1 MISNRLLIVGA
12 GDIAQRALPLL
23 TGRHEVHAMA
33 RTPERARDLARL
45 GVRSFVADLDQ
56 LPGSEALPRAA
67 LLLHAAPPQSEGS
80 ADNRTRA
87 LLAALDAQSFPL
99 RRLVYIGTSG
109 VYGDCA
115 GEEVDESRPLRPA
128 TPRAQRRADAEAV
141 LIEWCARH
149 KVALVILR
157 APGIYGGGRWPVERV
172 RAGTPVLAREDDV
185 YTNHIH
191 ADDLAGICAR
201 ALEENA
207 PPGVYN
213 ASDDSE
219 ILMGDWMDAVAD
231 HFKLPRPPRISR
243 AEAKDK
249 IPAGLLSFMSESRRL
264 VNTKVKS
271 QLGYHLRY
279 PTVHEGLAAA
289 SLDVSSVT
297 GRAAAASRGQSGS
310 SGVDKSTGAEAPGLE
325 NRPASGQSS

>member
-67 LLLHAAPPQSEGS
+67 LLLHAAPPQSEGT

-87 LLAALDAQSFPL
+87 LLATLDAQSFPL

-141 LIEWCARH
+141 PTEWCARH

-185 YTNHIH
+185 YTNH
-191 ADDLAGICAR
+191 
-201 ALEENA
+201 
-207 PPGVYN
+207 
-213 ASDDSE
+213 
-219 ILMGDWMDAVAD
+219 
-231 HFKLPRPPRISR
+231 
-243 AEAKDK
+243 
-249 IPAGLLSFMSESRRL
+249 
-264 VNTKVKS
+264 
-271 QLGYHLRY
+271 
-279 PTVHEGLAAA
+279 
-289 SLDVSSVT
+289 
-297 GRAAAASRGQSGS
+297 
-310 SGVDKSTGAEAPGLE
+310 
-325 NRPASGQSS
+325 